1 MHYTK
6 RIYKN
11 FPLHFAGYEQEPNF
25 VLYFINFN
33 QEKIK
38 EITLEFFG
46 KQQTYP
52 INSSESKITLV
63 LDEDV
68 NYIPKLFS
76 VTTDKVYYLKDYP
89 DYDTVT
95 SPKAIHSLGP
105 EKELYR
111 RELKKK
117 FNYHNVRCVYED
129 NEKYWHCVCGH
140 TNFSISDKCEEC
152 GKEKSKLAEVRPS
165 YASQAATRHQEN
177 QILSLFLALYISLYL
192 VDIFVQMFTGDFLF
206 TNYDKNTLFAVTN
219 RFIVPVLI
227 IAVVAL
233 KMVFN
238 NKHIKVATDILKI
251 LFLLLI
257 LYLNILPIISFIG
270 TAYNLTFLWS
280 VDILIAILVI
290 RSLVTVGQKVYNF
303 SLLGTIIVF
312 FFMSFFLY
320 GVYKDLKIT
329 IHPEGV
335 SLTVQEE
342 GNQKKYEMPETL
354 NNMKVFSVIFPHNKE
369 YEMEELVVSNNAS
382 IVAFTSTATFKNLK
396 VVEVKE
402 NNKVYYADNNV
413 LYKDEKIILVPLAI
427 TEVTLNSDVVNAKA
441 FYNHYSLKTVTIL
454 ENVKVIEK
462 SAFANAT
469 NLENINFAP
478 NSSLKTIEEYAFKN
492 TGITKIEIPISVENI
507 EIGILDGCYA
517 LESYKTPFIGKKREN
532 HDQFYSS
539 SDIFVYHFGS
549 VIHSQSEK
557 IPQSLKYVEV
567 YDIDR
572 IHNTTFYN
580 AWYVETIVLP
590 EELLYM
596 GRTSFYGCR
605 SLQEFTVP
613 NGVPEI
619 NEECFRNCYSLKTIV
634 IPASVTNI
642 EKNAF
647 LNCDA
652 LTSVIYLGDKTN
664 LTIDPIGNQKVI
676 DLLN

>member
-33 QEKIK
+33 QENIK

-46 KQQTYP
+46 KKQTYP

-95 SPKAIHSLGP
+95 SPKAIYSLGP

-117 FNYHNVRCVYED
+117 FNYNNVKCVYEE
-129 NEKYWHCVCGH
+129 NAKYWHCVCGH
-140 TNFSISDKCEEC
+140 TNFSIDDKCEVC
-152 GKEKSKLAEVRPS
+152 GKEKSKLAEVHPS

-227 IAVVAL
+227 IAVIAL

-251 LFLLLI
+251 LFFLLV

-312 FFMSFFLY
+312 FFTSIFLY

-342 GNQKKYEMPETL
+342 GNQKKYEIPETL
-354 NNMKVFSVIFPHNKE
+354 NNMKVFSVIFSYNKE
-369 YEMEELVVSNNAS
+369 YEMEELVISNNAS

-396 VVEVKE
+396 AVEVKE
-402 NNKVYYADNNV
+402 NNKVYYANNNV

-441 FYNHYSLKTVTIL
+441 FYNHYNLKTVTIL

-492 TGITKIEIPISVENI
+492 TGIKKIEIPISVENI
-507 EIGILDGCYA
+507 EIGILDGCNK
-517 LESYKTPFIGKKREN
+517 LESYKTPFIGKKRES

-557 IPQSLKYVEV
+557 IPQSLKHIEV

-580 AWYVETIVLP
+580 IKSVETIVLP
-590 EELLYM
+590 DELLYM
-596 GRTSFYGCR
+596 GKSSFYGCE
-605 SLQEFTVP
+605 SLLEFTIP
-613 NGVPEI
+613 NGVPDI
-619 NEECFRNCYSLKTIV
+619 KEECFKYCSSLKTIV
-634 IPASVTNI
+634 IPASVINI

-647 LNCDA
+647 QNCNE
-652 LTSVIYLGDKTN
+652 LTTVIYLGDKTN
-664 LTIDPIGNQKVI
+664 LTIDPIGNQKLI

>member
-1 MHYTK
+1 MYYTK

-33 QEKIK
+33 QENIK

-46 KQQTYP
+46 KKQTYP

-95 SPKAIHSLGP
+95 SPKAIYSLGP

-117 FNYHNVRCVYED
+117 FNYNNVKCVYEE
-129 NEKYWHCVCGH
+129 NAKYWHCVCGH
-140 TNFSISDKCEEC
+140 TNFSIDDKCEVC
-152 GKEKSKLAEVRPS
+152 GKEKSKLAEVHPS

-192 VDIFVQMFTGDFLF
+192 IDIFVQMFTGDFLF

-227 IAVVAL
+227 IAVIAL

-251 LFLLLI
+251 LFFLLV

-312 FFMSFFLY
+312 FFTSIFLY

-342 GNQKKYEMPETL
+342 GNQKKYEIPETL
-354 NNMKVFSVIFPHNKE
+354 NNMKVFSVIFSYNKE
-369 YEMEELVVSNNAS
+369 YEMEELVISNNAS

-396 VVEVKE
+396 AVEVKE
-402 NNKVYYADNNV
+402 NNKVYYANNNV

-441 FYNHYSLKTVTIL
+441 FYNHYS
-454 ENVKVIEK
+454 
-462 SAFANAT
+462 
-469 NLENINFAP
+469 
-478 NSSLKTIEEYAFKN
+478 
-492 TGITKIEIPISVENI
+492 
-507 EIGILDGCYA
+507 
-517 LESYKTPFIGKKREN
+517 
-532 HDQFYSS
+532 
-539 SDIFVYHFGS
+539 
-549 VIHSQSEK
+549 
-557 IPQSLKYVEV
+557 
-567 YDIDR
+567 
-572 IHNTTFYN
+572 
-580 AWYVETIVLP
+580 
-590 EELLYM
+590 
-596 GRTSFYGCR
+596 
-605 SLQEFTVP
+605 
-613 NGVPEI
+613 
-619 NEECFRNCYSLKTIV
+619 
-634 IPASVTNI
+634 
-642 EKNAF
+642 F
-647 LNCDA
+647 L
-652 LTSVIYLGDKTN
+652 S
-664 LTIDPIGNQKVI
+664 
-676 DLLN
+676 